1 MSKRED
7 RSHPLYGA
15 DLRTLMRV
23 RRLGGA
29 PGAGQKARFY
39 GAFAAALGRLPF
51 TLTERVHVAMKRG
64 EAARAPAPVFILG
77 HWRSGTTHLYNVLA
91 KAGHF
96 AFVSPF
102 ATALPWDFLLLGRML
117 APLLAKKLP
126 EHRYIDRIPVREDSP
141 QEDEIG
147 LANMTPLSFYHALYF
162 PRAFDSFF
170 RRGVFFDGV
179 DAAERQDWESTLR
192 YFYTKLMI
200 AQPGRRLLIK
210 NPVYTARPEV
220 LRAMWPEA
228 KFIHIH
234 RDPLDVFL
242 SMRNFWR
249 ALFRQFA
256 LQDFSDID
264 IDEVILATYERMMT
278 GLRAGTADLPPER
291 FIELGYDDLRQQPV
305 ESLAAI
311 YEQLGL
317 AGFEDARPAFERYLE
332 QVRGYRK
339 NDFGRPE
346 EAARKVATRWR
357 ALIEAQGYDLPA

>member
-1 MSKRED
+1 MSAKPD

-15 DLRTLMRV
+15 NLRTLLRV

-29 PGAGQKARFY
+29 PAAGQRLRFY

-51 TLTERVHVAMKRG
+51 SLVERVRVAAKRH
-64 EAARAPAPVFILG
+64 EAARQPAPVFILG

-91 KAGHF
+91 KADHF
-96 AFVSPF
+96 AFVTPF

-117 APLLAKKLP
+117 APLLAGKLP

-147 LANMTPLSFYHALYF
+147 LANMSPTSFYHALYF
-162 PRAFDSFF
+162 PQNFDRFYQ
-170 RRGVFFDGV
+170 RGLFHDGV
-179 DAAERQDWESTLR
+179 DDLERADWERTMR
-192 YFYTKLMI
+192 YFCTKLMI

-210 NPVYTARPEV
+210 NPVYTARPAQ

-249 ALFRQFA
+249 ALFAQFA
-256 LQDFSDID
+256 LQDYSGID
-264 IDEVILATYERMMT
+264 IDEVILASYERMMT
-278 GLRAGTADLPPER
+278 QLKAQTADLPADR
-291 FIELGYDDLRQQPV
+291 FIELGYDDLQQRPV
-305 ESLAAI
+305 ETIAEI

-317 AGFEDARPAFERYLE
+317 EGFDAARPAFETYLRS
-332 QVRGYRK
+332 VRGYRK

-346 EAARKVATRWR
+346 EAARKVAGRWR
-357 ALIEAQGYDLPA
+357 TLILDQGYDVPV